1 MMVTHKYSEIHSHI
15 RADIFTYKRQYTCG
29 TITLIGNNKKEVSQ
43 INSPLLLGNCAE
55 ARDYCCWSLKVTGSV
70 NQERTATP
78 LFLPGCHLGIFFTTR
93 RASWSRARST
103 PFTT

>member
-43 INSPLLLGNCAE
+43 INSPL
-55 ARDYCCWSLKVTGSV
+55 
-70 NQERTATP
+70 
-78 LFLPGCHLGIFFTTR
+78 
-93 RASWSRARST
+93 
-103 PFTT
+103 